1 MIEGFSDMTLD
12 ERRNALWGLRDGSA
26 PHMNRIRRDQFE
38 ALKHLILESD
48 LVASITTPPAKITR
62 LKVGR
67 G

>member
-1 MIEGFSDMTLD
+1 MIEGFDMMTD
-12 ERRNALWGLRDGSA
+12 AERREALWGLRDGSA
-26 PHMNRIRRDQFE
+26 MHMNRVRREGFE

-48 LVASITTPPAKITR
+48 LAASITTPPAKITR